1 MLANCLVRIKR
12 GLNKIKSNFTLTP
25 NVFPEFRGQYIHL
38 YIIPPLCYLQ
48 PMARIARVICPG
60 IPHHITQR
68 GNRRQATFFCDDD
81 YLAYIDLLAEWCG
94 KCGVTIWAWCLM
106 PNHVHLIAVPQAE
119 TSLARALGEAHRR
132 YTRRI
137 NFRENWRG
145 HLWQERF
152 ASFPMDE
159 SHLLAAVRYVEMNP
173 VAAGLAANP
182 AEYRWS
188 SAAAHLE
195 DAADLLAGASPLQD
209 MISNW
214 SDFLRLSTDDELE
227 NLKQHERTGR
237 PLGSGGFV
245 EEMEQ
250 KTGRILRPQR
260 PGPKKNDG

>member
-1 MLANCLVRIKR
+1 
-12 GLNKIKSNFTLTP
+12 
-25 NVFPEFRGQYIHL
+25 
-38 YIIPPLCYLQ
+38 
-48 PMARIARVICPG
+48 
-60 IPHHITQR
+60 
-68 GNRRQATFFCDDD
+68 
-81 YLAYIDLLAEWCG
+81 
-94 KCGVTIWAWCLM
+94 M

-188 SAAAHLE
+188 SASAHLE
-195 DAADLLAGASPLQD
+195 GAADLLAGASPLQD

-245 EEMEQ
+245 EEMEK